1 MIQILEDFYNV
12 FNFIEFCYSLGS
24 KVKEV
29 FLMKNS
35 DGRPAGECY
44 CQFEDEEDVQKAKNK
59 DQENM
64 GKRYIEGLMYLI
76 FYIFFKKKN

>member
-1 MIQILEDFYNV
+1 
-12 FNFIEFCYSLGS
+12 
-24 KVKEV
+24 
-29 FLMKNS
+29 MKNS